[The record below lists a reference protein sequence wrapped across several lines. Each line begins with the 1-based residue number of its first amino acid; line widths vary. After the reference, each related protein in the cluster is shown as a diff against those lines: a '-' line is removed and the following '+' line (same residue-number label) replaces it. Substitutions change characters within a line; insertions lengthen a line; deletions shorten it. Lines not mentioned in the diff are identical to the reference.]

1 MQWLK
6 SFFSG
11 LSGIFFQDLPYII
24 NRIFR
29 DIDFETNRA
38 RTLHV
43 IDGEADIQLKHSLPE
58 AEILEAEIEEAE

>member
-6 SFFSG
+6 GFFSG
-11 LSGIFFQDLPYII
+11 LFGIFFQDLPYII

-43 IDGEADIQLKHSLPE
+43 IDGEADISLKDSLPKAKFVE
-58 AEILEAEIEEAE
+58 VEIEEAE

>member
-6 SFFSG
+6 NFFSG
-11 LSGIFFQDLPYII
+11 LAGILFQDLPYII

-38 RTLHV
+38 RTLH
-43 IDGEADIQLKHSLPE
+43 EAADIELKRKPAKADSVETL
-58 AEILEAEIEEAE
+58 